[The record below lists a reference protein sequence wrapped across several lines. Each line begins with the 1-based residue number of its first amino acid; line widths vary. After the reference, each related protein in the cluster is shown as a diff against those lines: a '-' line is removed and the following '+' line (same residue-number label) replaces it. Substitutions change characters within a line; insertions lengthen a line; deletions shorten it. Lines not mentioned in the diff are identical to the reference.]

1 MLWEYCRVQDVEL
14 LNFIQVFIA
23 LMNTVFHTSV
33 LVFSFVNVMKVH
45 EIM

>member
-1 MLWEYCRVQDVEL
+1 MGILQGSRCRIIEFYSSLYSV
-14 LNFIQVFIA
+14 
-23 LMNTVFHTSV
+23 MNTVFHILV

>member
-1 MLWEYCRVQDVEL
+1 MGILQGSRCRIIEFYSSLYSVNEHCITVQ
-14 LNFIQVFIA
+14 
-23 LMNTVFHTSV
+23 TV

>member
-1 MLWEYCRVQDVEL
+1 MVQDVEL

-23 LMNTVFHTSV
+23 QMNTVFHI